1 MKTKNCDY
9 KGKCGSCIYL
19 DLESHHRG
27 LGYECKNPN
36 ITHSHYGH
44 LRLKSQLACK
54 KGYEDKDGNR
64 LKHDLKTMR
73 FSRESLYKHDED
85 LIYDLEELILDDVST
100 KHRYDGGTV
109 HGIVMGIVNEFL
121 KTRKEAAELGG
132 EDET

>member
-1 MKTKNCDY
+1 MRTKNYDY

-19 DLESHHRG
+19 DLEAHHRG
-27 LGYECKNPN
+27 LGYECKCPN

-64 LKHDLKTMR
+64 LTQDLKTIR
-73 FSRESLYKHDED
+73 FSKESLYKHDED
-85 LIYDLEELILDDVST
+85 LIYNLEEQILDEVST

-109 HGIVMGIVNEFL
+109 HGIVMGIVNNYLEML
-121 KTRKEAAELGG
+121 KEAAELG
-132 EDET
+132 EDYET